1 MIEELLL
8 LIDKNRSQISKMDE
22 DLYEKVRKRI
32 EELEEKRKEDE
43 RFEDEIKTLKR
54 LQKKLFELR
63 TGKIINAAW
72 AEVCGQEISF
82 SEENLI
88 ESERIFFRKLV
99 ELIDSFR
106 REVFEEKRSKP
117 ERVLV
122 RIKKDIEILG
132 IDGKRY
138 KLRRE
143 DVATL
148 PLENAEVLIKGGIAE
163 KVEVR
168 EQ

>member
-1 MIEELLL
+1 MIEELLIL
-8 LIDKNRSQISKMDE
+8 VDKNKFQITKMSE
-22 DLYEKVRKRI
+22 DLYERIRKRI
-32 EELEEKRKEDE
+32 EELEKMREDE
-43 RFEDEIKTLKR
+43 RVLDEIKTIKR

-82 SEENLI
+82 NEDDLI
-88 ESERIFFRKLV
+88 PVERNFFRKLV
-99 ELIDSFR
+99 ELINEFR
-106 REVFEEKRSKP
+106 KEVFEERKACVGRI
-117 ERVLV
+117 LV
-122 RIKKDIEILG
+122 RVKKDVEILG

-148 PLENAEVLIKGGIAE
+148 PVENAELLIKSGIAE
-163 KVEVR
+163 RVEVKG
-168 EQ
+168 

>member
-1 MIEELLL
+1 MIEELLIL
-8 LIDKNRSQISKMDE
+8 VDKNRSQITKINDE
-22 DLYEKVRKRI
+22 LYERVRKRI
-32 EELEEKRKEDE
+32 EELEKIKDEDE
-43 RFEDEIKTLKR
+43 RVADELRTIKR

-82 SEENLI
+82 NEDDLTFK
-88 ESERIFFRKLV
+88 ERTFFKKLV
-99 ELIDSFR
+99 EFISEFKK
-106 REVFEEKRSKP
+106 EVLEKKEACI

-132 IDGKRY
+132 VDGKRY

-148 PLENAEVLIKGGIAE
+148 PAENAEVLIKGGIAE
-163 KVEVR
+163 KIEVKG
-168 EQ
+168 